1 MIIRKRMKACA
12 TTLRI
17 RDELGITA
25 NLSEIREEAQDL
37 VDEFIK
43 AWQSVNRKKVEKK

>member
-1 MIIRKRMKACA
+1 MRKRTKTIA

-25 NLSEIREEAQDL
+25 DLSKIREEAQDL

-43 AWQSVNRKKVEKK
+43 AWQTANKKKAEKR